1 MAAATGS
8 RIYIWAGRFT
18 RQTDGSVKTKE
29 SPLPSHKA
37 VVTAS
42 VGLHA
47 RPAADFVRAVM
58 DTGLPVVIAKDGSP
72 AVDARSLL
80 QVMAADFQHGCE
92 VELTVSEKD
101 LDGPGSAEKAAAA
114 LQSLGALLATQGA
127 LQPAARH

>member
-1 MAAATGS
+1 M
-8 RIYIWAGRFT
+8 
-18 RQTDGSVKTKE
+18 
-29 SPLPSHKA
+29 PSHKA

-72 AVDARSLL
+72 GVDARSLL
-80 QVMAADFQHGCE
+80 RVMAADFQHGCE